1 MKILSNAT
9 WYDMQ
14 NQLAENKIEINY
26 LRKEIERLDKI
37 IENTGV
43 TRDKNGRY
51 VSTKKKER

>member
-1 MKILSNAT
+1 MKILRNKT
-9 WYDMQ
+9 WNGVLDK
-14 NQLAENKIEINY
+14 LAENKIEINY

-51 VSTKKKER
+51 VSTKKK